1 MASNVQTNSHHRQTI
16 TAMDTQTPHIVNVER
31 LNGSVVIGFDNGKTA
46 LYSAALLYEILPRT
60 RDLTDL
66 PSDDD

>member
-1 MASNVQTNSHHRQTI
+1 
-16 TAMDTQTPHIVNVER
+16 MDTQTPHIVNVER